1 MVDVERTF
9 DPIGLIG
16 VLIRH
21 EVDFIVIGGLAGTLH
36 GSPLVTGDLDVC
48 PSTKT
53 GNKVRL
59 ARALVELDAKEYDV
73 RKDIWIG
80 RDWSSEMLEVDTTWI
95 LTTLLGRLDLLFQP
109 AGTSGYED
117 LKRRQAFFS
126 LGDHG
131 IAAASVED
139 LIRMKEA
146 AGRPRDVAAVPILR
160 KLLSAP
166 EPDGRPSRDL

>member
-1 MVDVERTF
+1 MADADRNF

-16 VLIRH
+16 VLVGH
-21 EVDFIVIGGLAGTLH
+21 EVDFVVIGGLAGTLH

-48 PSTKT
+48 PGRKT
-53 GNKVRL
+53 ENTGRL

-73 RKDIWIG
+73 RKDIWMD
-80 RDWSSEMLEVDTTWI
+80 RDWSPEMLEVDTTWMLI
-95 LTTLLGRLDLLFQP
+95 TRLGRLDLLFEP

-131 IAAASVED
+131 VAAASVED

-160 KLLSAP
+160 KLLNEP
-166 EPDGRPSRDL
+166 EPDGWASPDL